1 MSEHGHDL
9 HSLFPHAI
17 DRLHHLKLTDAY
29 FRGLADRYHDLA
41 GEISRIIEGLSAA
54 SDARLE
60 DLKKQRLALLDT
72 IGAMIAPERPA

>member
-9 HSLFPHAI
+9 HSLFPHAT
-17 DRLHHLKLTDAY
+17 DRLHHLKLTDAH
-29 FRGLADRYHDLA
+29 FRNLADRYHDLVS
-41 GEISRIIEGLSAA
+41 EISRIIEGLSAA

-72 IGAMIAPERPA
+72 IGAMIAPERTA